1 MDNSFKIPRQHL
13 SASQL
18 HELVADVGRRRLEVD
33 LEEALQRRPDL
44 RVLVARDADPLPPD
58 DVLEGVEGEH
68 GHVLVASPRGKVQA
82 LSPRVPLLV
91 NRRMMTALSCSP
103 LNFVLNSEF
112 FFIEYV
118 LAC

>member
-1 MDNSFKIPRQHL
+1 M
-13 SASQL
+13 
-18 HELVADVGRRRLEVD
+18 D

-68 GHVLVASPRGKVQA
+68 GHVLVARPRGKVQA

-91 NRRMMTALSCSP
+91 DRKIYFL
-103 LNFVLNSEF
+103 LNFVRPSRF
-112 FFIEYV
+112 FFHD
-118 LAC
+118 